1 VQKLVTGRPAT
12 DCEPSVGGVPGI
24 RRPGPLGNEVRFAPA
39 KERQWSDNGRLRLD
53 VMPEARESP
62 GGGRRGSNM
71 KKFVFTLMTLAAL
84 STSAGA
90 VCSKNALKGT
100 WVTSFAGTGVV
111 VVNSTGT
118 LPIFIPGG
126 SFPTL
131 TINNFGS
138 NCKGSATVK
147 VFTGSGFLPLPSTIE
162 SEVVSSSS
170 DTKPN
175 LVTVKISQFPITYIA
190 SLVRVQ

>member
-1 VQKLVTGRPAT
+1 
-12 DCEPSVGGVPGI
+12 
-24 RRPGPLGNEVRFAPA
+24 
-39 KERQWSDNGRLRLD
+39 
-53 VMPEARESP
+53 
-62 GGGRRGSNM
+62 M

-100 WVTSFAGTGVV
+100 WITTFGGAGAV

-118 LPIFIPGG
+118 MPVFVPLGSLPIM
-126 SFPTL
+126 
-131 TINNFGS
+131 TINSFGS

-147 VFTGSGFLPLPSTIE
+147 VFSGGVFIPLPSTIE

-175 LVTVKISQFPITYIA
+175 LVTIKISVFPITYVGN
-190 SLVRVQ
+190 LVRVQ